1 MGVTGDTGDGH
12 PGTSGS
18 LTVRLGS
25 GTVPAV
31 NPGEPTPQ
39 TLRELLHEVRTP
51 LAALAAMAPVV
62 EAATRGTYLAVLE
75 HLSGII
81 HRGLECREPA
91 CTGDASS
98 VDLSLAV
105 TDAVRLVSAAHRED
119 AFRVEAFTGISVR
132 GDRVLLTQILVNLLA
147 NAARHSPSGESVEI
161 RAFTDGVAVNVEIR
175 DHGNGVPEHLRERVF
190 ADGASFGTHNGD
202 GIGLALSR
210 RLAEQMSGTLR
221 LLDEPGAV
229 FSLVLPAA

>member
-1 MGVTGDTGDGH
+1 MT
-12 PGTSGS
+12 GS
-18 LTVRLGS
+18 LTVRRRA
-25 GTVPAV
+25 GTVPTV
-31 NPGEPTPQ
+31 NPGEPTPH

-62 EAATRGTYLAVLE
+62 EDSARDTYLVVLE

-91 CTGDASS
+91 CTADASS

-119 AFRVEAFTGISVR
+119 AFRVQAFAGLSVR

-147 NAARHSPSGESVEI
+147 NAVRHSPAGEPVEV
-161 RAFTDGVAVNVEIR
+161 RAFTDGDIVTVEIR
-175 DHGNGVPEHLRERVF
+175 DHGNGVPEQLRERVF
-190 ADGASFGTHNGD
+190 ENGASFGTHNGD

-210 RLAEQMSGTLR
+210 RLAEQMHGTLR

-229 FSLVLPAA
+229 FSLILPAA

>member
-1 MGVTGDTGDGH
+1 M
-12 PGTSGS
+12 
-18 LTVRLGS
+18 
-25 GTVPAV
+25 

-51 LAALAAMAPVV
+51 LAALAAMAPVI
-62 EAATRGTYLAVLE
+62 EDSARDTYLAVLE

-91 CTGDASS
+91 CNVDVSS

-119 AFRVEAFTGISVR
+119 AVHVHAFAGISVR

-147 NAARHSPSGESVEI
+147 NAIRHSPTGESVEV
-161 RAFTDGVAVNVEIR
+161 RAFTDGGDVTVEIR
-175 DHGNGVPEHLRERVF
+175 DHGNGVPEQLRERVF
-190 ADGASFGTHNGD
+190 ENGASFGVHNGD

-210 RLAEQMSGTLR
+210 RLAEQMHGTLR

-229 FSLVLPAA
+229 FSLILPSA